1 MALTDTSDVLGKTIT
16 RAYVL
21 ERLKKGYLIKDI
33 VREWAKDNNFNIFG
47 GTYEKVPKARS
58 QIRGAVQRFIYGYTR
73 ANYTLKSG
81 EVKRYAG
88 RPPDKE
94 LVDLITKNKKNILP
108 ATVLK
113 QFNKFISDN
122 KAKYVGKKGG
132 TENLYA
138 DAVKWFKKNNPA
150 AIMSYGE
157 AGFGGKGVKLRP
169 GQEIIMIKGGEGATV
184 ASLEGGRESIRKLV
198 SPAKKMR
205 SPLRYD
211 RVKEAWTKAAESLGM
226 TYNEYQNMISKNM
239 TYPIKKLF
247 PQLMDTKYA
256 AGPEHMYGLRQAI
269 STGLLSEIRK
279 AAKAVVPAPKAFNSL
294 IKGPQLDLQVTGL
307 LDNAFNTNDLAK
319 RRDIIKTVNEKIA
332 KFKSEYPG
340 TYPKYVVDKV
350 GNIKDVNIKNISMVK
365 RPVITQ
371 AREYIDYLN
380 KTPGFKESKE
390 FARLPEATQTI
401 FQSRAEKLP
410 QFHNQLR
417 QLVLT
422 AAKTNKGGVC
432 NIFRAEGGRI
442 GFAAGS
448 SCVAQMETALRTD
461 PIKTTE
467 QISRLPGNKTI
478 NSLKTAT
485 GGFLKMLGRGG
496 AKVAPYAALAA
507 AGAAAEPL
515 VKQFVIDDPNTYL
528 TNENQ
533 QKGMLLSLLE
543 REPPKV
549 DEEILKWQMPA
560 LGAATAAGAIP
571 GAGAVYK
578 ARRSGV
584 PLDKSI
590 GPLKE
595 VGKTRSA
602 LGISGVLGKALGAS
616 FSPLAVAATLPI
628 SVAAEREG
636 GTEWGDIATDPSH
649 WMGPAFA
656 ASGAEM
662 ASKGIKNPLLLKALR
677 LGMSPRAL
685 MLGSRFL
692 GLPGLALTAGMW
704 GYDKWK
710 KSKDDDEFKVRRYR
724 DDDED

>member
-33 VREWAKDNNFNIFG
+33 VREWARDNNFNIFG
-47 GTYEKVPKARS
+47 GTHEKVPKTRS
-58 QIRGAVQRFIYGYTR
+58 RISAAVRRFIYGTSSR
-73 ANYTLKSG
+73 PHTLATG
-81 EVKRYAG
+81 EVTRYAG

-150 AIMSYGE
+150 AIVSYGE
-157 AGFGGKGVKLRP
+157 AGFGGKGFKLRP

-184 ASLEGGRESIRKLV
+184 ASLERGRESIRELV

-205 SPLRYD
+205 NPLRYD
-211 RVKEAWTKAAESLGM
+211 RVKEAWTKAAKSLGM
-226 TYNEYQNMISKNM
+226 TFNEYQNMLKKNM

-307 LDNAFNTNDLAK
+307 LDHAFNTNDLAK

-390 FARLPEATQTI
+390 FARLPETTQTI
-401 FQSRAEKLP
+401 FQSRVDKSP
-410 QFHNQLR
+410 QFYNQLR
-417 QLVLT
+417 RLVLSS
-422 AAKTNKGGVC
+422 AKTGSLVC
-432 NIFRAEGGRI
+432 SIPSIVGTKAGGGRI
-442 GFAAGS
+442 GYAAGTN
-448 SCVAQMETALRTD
+448 CATQMEVAFNKNPVKVTQEISAL
-461 PIKTTE
+461 PA
-467 QISRLPGNKTI
+467 NKTI
-478 NSLKTAT
+478 NSLKTAA
-485 GGFLKMLGRGG
+485 GGFLKMLGRG
-496 AKVAPYAALAA
+496 
-507 AGAAAEPL
+507 
-515 VKQFVIDDPNTYL
+515 
-528 TNENQ
+528 
-533 QKGMLLSLLE
+533 
-543 REPPKV
+543 
-549 DEEILKWQMPA
+549 
-560 LGAATAAGAIP
+560 
-571 GAGAVYK
+571 
-578 ARRSGV
+578 
-584 PLDKSI
+584 
-590 GPLKE
+590 
-595 VGKTRSA
+595 
-602 LGISGVLGKALGAS
+602 
-616 FSPLAVAATLPI
+616 
-628 SVAAEREG
+628 
-636 GTEWGDIATDPSH
+636 
-649 WMGPAFA
+649 
-656 ASGAEM
+656 
-662 ASKGIKNPLLLKALR
+662 
-677 LGMSPRAL
+677 
-685 MLGSRFL
+685 
-692 GLPGLALTAGMW
+692 
-704 GYDKWK
+704 
-710 KSKDDDEFKVRRYR
+710 
-724 DDDED
+724 

>member
-33 VREWAKDNNFNIFG
+33 VREWARDNNFNIFG
-47 GTYEKVPKARS
+47 GTHEKVPKTRS
-58 QIRGAVQRFIYGYTR
+58 RISAAVRRFIYGTSSR
-73 ANYTLKSG
+73 PHTLATG
-81 EVKRYAG
+81 EVTRYAG

-150 AIMSYGE
+150 AIVSYGE

-184 ASLEGGRESIRKLV
+184 ASLERGRESIRELV
-198 SPAKKMR
+198 SPAKKTR
-205 SPLRYD
+205 NPLRYD
-211 RVKEAWTKAAESLGM
+211 RVKEAWTKAAKSLGM
-226 TYNEYQNMISKNM
+226 TFNEYQNMLKKNM

-307 LDNAFNTNDLAK
+307 LDHAFNTNDLAK

-390 FARLPEATQTI
+390 FARLPETTQTI
-401 FQSRAEKLP
+401 FQSRVDKSP
-410 QFHNQLR
+410 QFYNQLR
-417 QLVLT
+417 RLVLSS
-422 AAKTNKGGVC
+422 AKTGSLVC
-432 NIFRAEGGRI
+432 SIPSVVGTKAGGGRI
-442 GFAAGS
+442 GYAAGTN
-448 SCVAQMETALRTD
+448 CATQMEVAFNKNPVKVTQEISAL
-461 PIKTTE
+461 PA
-467 QISRLPGNKTI
+467 NKTI
-478 NSLKTAT
+478 NSLKTAA

-496 AKVAPYAALAA
+496 VKAAPYAAIAA
-507 AGAAAEPL
+507 AGAAIEPL
-515 VKQFVIDDPNTYL
+515 VKQFRSDDPTTYL
-528 TNENQ
+528 SDENQ
-533 QKGMLLSLLE
+533 QKGMLLSMIE
-543 REPPKV
+543 AETPKV

-571 GAGAVYK
+571 GARELY
-578 ARRSGV
+578 
-584 PLDKSI
+584 LDRLTGR
-590 GPLKE
+590 GPAGPAGTKLPATILNKP
-595 VGKTRSA
+595 VGKTRAA
-602 LGISGVLGKALGAS
+602 LGLSGVLGKALGAS
-616 FSPLAVAATLPI
+616 FSPLAVAATLPMDI
-628 SVAAEREG
+628 AAQRKG
-636 GTEWGDIATDPSH
+636 GSDWADIATSPGN
-649 WMGPAFA
+649 WMGPAFMG
-656 ASGAEM
+656 SGYNI
-662 ASKGIKNPLLLKALR
+662 ASKGIVNPTLLKL
-677 LGMSPRAL
+677 
-685 MLGSRFL
+685 
-692 GLPGLALTAGMW
+692 
-704 GYDKWK
+704 
-710 KSKDDDEFKVRRYR
+710 
-724 DDDED
+724 

>member
-21 ERLKKGYLIKDI
+21 ERLKKGYLVKDI

-58 QIRGAVQRFIYGYTR
+58 QIRGAVNRFIYGYTR

-94 LVDLITKNKKNILP
+94 LVNLINKNKTNANP
-108 ATVLK
+108 TNVLK

-496 AKVAPYAALAA
+496 ARAAPLAALAA
-507 AGAAAEPL
+507 AGAAVEPL
-515 VKQFVIDDPNTYL
+515 VKQFRNDDPNTYL
-528 TNENQ
+528 TNEGQ
-533 QKGMLLSLLE
+533 MKGMLLATIE
-543 REPPKV
+543 GETPKV
-549 DEEILKWQMPA
+549 DEEILKWQYPGIA
-560 LGAATAAGAIP
+560 AGAATAVP
-571 GAGAVYK
+571 GSKALYK
-578 ARRSGV
+578 ARTSG
-584 PLDKSI
+584 I
-590 GPLKE
+590 GKAAMGAPRAALGP
-595 VGKTRSA
+595 VGK
-602 LGISGVLGKALGAS
+602 VLAGT
-616 FSPLAVAATLPI
+616 FSPLAVAATLPLKI
-628 SVAAEREG
+628 AAQRAG
-636 GTEWGDIATDPSH
+636 GTDYGDIATDPTN

-656 ASGAEM
+656 ASGAEW
-662 ASKGIKNPLLLKALR
+662 ATKGMKGSPRLANAIR
-677 LGMSPRAL
+677 LGFSPNTLRVFAR
-685 MLGSRFL
+685 RF
-692 GLPGLALTAGMW
+692 GLPGLAVSAGMW

-710 KSKDDDEFKVRRYR
+710 NRSVN
-724 DDDED
+724 DED

>member
-1 MALTDTSDVLGKTIT
+1 MAYTDTYNILGGKTIS

-21 ERLKKGYLIKDI
+21 KLLQEGYLVKDI
-33 VREWAKDNNFNIFG
+33 ARQWAKENKVDIFG
-47 GTYEKVPKARS
+47 GTREKIPAARRTLNTS
-58 QIRGAVQRFIYGYTR
+58 ISRFIFGSSSRDYTQKTTGKIST
-73 ANYTLKSG
+73 YP
-81 EVKRYAG
+81 G

-94 LVDLITKNKKNILP
+94 LIKLLERNKKNVSP
-108 ATVLK
+108 AVVKK
-113 QFNKFISDN
+113 QFDKFIKDN

-138 DAVKWFKKNNPA
+138 DAVKWFKKNNPR
-150 AIMSYGE
+150 AITAYGATE
-157 AGFGGKGVKLRP
+157 GYAGKGIKLRP
-169 GQEIIMIKGGEGATV
+169 GQEVIMIKGGEGATLG
-184 ASLEGGRESIRKLV
+184 SLQTGREEIRKLV
-198 SPAKKMR
+198 APSKKIK

-211 RVKEAWTKAAESLGM
+211 RVKEAWTKAAKSLGM
-226 TYNEYQNMISKNM
+226 TYNEYQNMVRKNM
-239 TYPIKKLF
+239 TYPLKRLF
-247 PQLMDTKYA
+247 PQLIGTQYA

-332 KFKSEYPG
+332 KFKNEYPG

-350 GNIKDVNIKNISMVK
+350 GNIKDVNIKNINMVK

-390 FARLPEATQTI
+390 FTRLPEATQTI

-448 SCVAQMETALRTD
+448 SCVAEMETALRTD

-467 QISRLPGNKTI
+467 QISRLPANKTI
-478 NSLKTAT
+478 NSLKTAA
-485 GGFLKMLGRGG
+485 GGFLKTLGRGG
-496 AKVAPYAALAA
+496 VKAAPFAAVAA
-507 AGAAAEPL
+507 AGAVAEPL
-515 VKQFVIDDPNTYL
+515 VKQFRNDDPTTYM
-528 TNENQ
+528 TDENQ
-533 QKGMLLSLLE
+533 QKGVLLSLLE
-543 REPPKV
+543 SETPQV
-549 DEEILKWQMPA
+549 DEEILKWQYP
-560 LGAATAAGAIP
+560 GIAAGAAAAIP
-571 GAGAVYK
+571 GSGAVYK
-578 ARRSGV
+578 ARRGLPPTKDFV
-584 PLDKSI
+584 
-590 GPLKE
+590 GPMAKG
-595 VGKTRSA
+595 VGKTRAA
-602 LGISGVLGKALGAS
+602 LGLSGVLGKVLGGS
-616 FSPLAVAATLPI
+616 FSPLAVAASLPI
-628 SVAAEREG
+628 GIAAQVKG
-636 GTEWGDIATDPSH
+636 GSEIEDIATDPFN

-656 ASGAEM
+656 STGAKLATRGM
-662 ASKGIKNPLLLKALR
+662 PTAGILSKALSM
-677 LGMSPRAL
+677 GMSPAAL
-685 MLGSRFL
+685 RILSRGGIY
-692 GLPGLALTAGMW
+692 GLLASAGLK
-704 GYDKWK
+704 GYDIWQN
-710 KSKDDDEFKVRRYR
+710 SKYKE
-724 DDDED
+724 